1 MDFLIVELY
10 LFDKLI
16 SIGTHIIHSVPV
28 HGKVGF
34 KRFMFLQQALET
46 KSQIKT
52 VLTHTYTKKKKQQYD
67 AVSKIKL

>member
-10 LFDKLI
+10 LFDKFI

-28 HGKVGF
+28 HGKIGF
-34 KRFMFLQQALET
+34 KCFMFLQQALKT

-52 VLTHTYTKKKKQQYD
+52 VLTQKINKKQQYEG
-67 AVSKIKL
+67 VSKTKL